1 LSAHDFDLTPLD
13 GEDAE
18 ELDENTRRFRM
29 ISRVAIAGLILV
41 VAIIAE
47 CMVMV
52 PADEAVVIN
61 RLGDPVRVIT
71 KPGLA
76 WKLPAPIETV
86 IKIDLRLRTTSTGLQ
101 DVGTRDSLRVL
112 MQTYTAWRVP
122 NDPAHIRQ
130 FLRAVRN
137 QPDEAARQLRTYVTA
152 GMHITTSNFNFSD
165 LINTDPKAVKI
176 DAYEQ
181 QLQAQIAS
189 QVLASYGIQVSQV
202 GVERVTLPPQTLTA
216 TVQRMS
222 DERNVVAAQVTAEGA
237 RQAAQIQADADRDAR
252 EAIAKANQQAA
263 QIQANAEVSAAS
275 VYAKAYRADPNLYT
289 TLRSLDTVGKVM
301 GPNVNVV
308 LRTDAAPFRVLS
320 EGPAGGG
327 SVASSA
333 PPPPSRPAPPQRPA
347 APAPGRK

>member
-1 LSAHDFDLTPLD
+1 MSAHDFDLNPLD
-13 GEDAE
+13 GEEAE
-18 ELDENTRRFRM
+18 ELDERTERFRL
-29 ISRVAIAGLILV
+29 ISRVLIAVLIVL

-52 PADEAVVIN
+52 PADQAVVIN

-76 WKLPAPIETV
+76 WKLPAPVETV

-122 NDPAHIRQ
+122 SDPVHIRQ

-152 GMHITTSNFNFSD
+152 SMSIITSNYNLSD

-176 DAYEQ
+176 DSYEQ
-181 QLQAQIAS
+181 QLQQQIAS
-189 QVLASYGIQVSQV
+189 QVLNSYGIQVSQV
-202 GVERVTLPPQTLTA
+202 GVERMTLPPQTLAA

-222 DERNVVAAQVTAEGA
+222 DERNVAAAQVTAEGA

-263 QIQANAEVSAAS
+263 QIQANAEVNAAA

-327 SVASSA
+327 GAA
-333 PPPPSRPAPPQRPA
+333 PPPSRGPAPPARPA
-347 APAPGRK
+347 APAPARK

>member
-1 LSAHDFDLTPLD
+1 VSAHDFDLNPLD

-18 ELDENTRRFRM
+18 ELDEATERFRL
-29 ISRVAIAGLILV
+29 ISRIVIAGLIVL

-76 WKLPAPIETV
+76 WKLPAPIETT

-101 DVGTRDSLRVL
+101 DVGTRDNLRVL
-112 MQTYTAWRVP
+112 LQTYTAWRVP
-122 NDPAHIRQ
+122 SDPTHIRQ

-137 QPDEAARQLRTYVTA
+137 QPDEAAAQLRTYVTA
-152 GMHITTSNFNFSD
+152 GMSITASNFNLPD

-176 DAYEQ
+176 SALEQ
-181 QLQAQIAS
+181 QLQAQIAP
-189 QVLASYGIQVSQV
+189 QVLQSYGIEVSQI
-202 GVERVTLPPQTLTA
+202 GVERLTLPPQTLAA

-222 DERNVVAAQVTAEGA
+222 DERNVAAAQVTAEGA

-252 EAIAKANQQAA
+252 ETVAKAQQQAA
-263 QIQANAEVSAAS
+263 QIQANAEVGAAS
-275 VYAKAYRADPNLYT
+275 VYAKAYKADPGLYT

-301 GPNVNVV
+301 GPNVNVI

-320 EGPAGGG
+320 EGPSG
-327 SVASSA
+327 SAAPASSA
-333 PPPPSRPAPPQRPA
+333 PRATPPV
-347 APAPGRK
+347 RK